1 MAVIVVENM
10 LRCFLLFPVF
20 RVFVITVWKKPS
32 FHQVSAADR
41 FVTSFLAHSKQG
53 SIMGKYFLVISEI
66 HGYIK

>member
-20 RVFVITVWKKPS
+20 GVFVTTMWKKP

-53 SIMGKYFLVISEI
+53 SVMGKNFLVISEI